1 MYILPVHVGSD
12 VVSEVLIAWVPPA
25 HVIQQDQDQVGFR
38 GDHSEEEGEVEEHR
52 PWNRGQ
58 LFIFSFAIYVH
69 VDCRLLLKASFR
81 TSGNTQISKELTK
94 FPRYDILSQSLH
106 KIHQNI
112 FEKDDH
118 LSFRMKIHIVKNF

>member
-1 MYILPVHVGSD
+1 M
-12 VVSEVLIAWVPPA
+12 VSEVLIAWVPPA

-38 GDHSEEEGEVEEHR
+38 GGQSEEGDEVEDHR

-69 VDCRLLLKASFR
+69 VDCRLLLKTSFR
-81 TSGNTQISKELTK
+81 TSGNAQISKELTK
-94 FPRYDILSQSLH
+94 FPLYDILSPNLH

-118 LSFRMKIHIVKNF
+118 LLFRMKIHIVNNF